1 MEPREVTNTLENLP
15 ADIARH
21 RILNSAKAAEFWG
34 VSTRHWRRLY
44 QDKSVPAPI
53 KLSARRLG
61 WRVGDLIDAL
71 EQRSQQAAA

>member
-1 MEPREVTNTLENLP
+1 METRAVANSLENLP

-21 RILNSAKAAEFWG
+21 RVLNSAKAAEFWG

-44 QDKSVPAPI
+44 QEKAVPAPI
-53 KLSARRLG
+53 RISTRRYG

-71 EQRSQQAAA
+71 ENRAKSAA